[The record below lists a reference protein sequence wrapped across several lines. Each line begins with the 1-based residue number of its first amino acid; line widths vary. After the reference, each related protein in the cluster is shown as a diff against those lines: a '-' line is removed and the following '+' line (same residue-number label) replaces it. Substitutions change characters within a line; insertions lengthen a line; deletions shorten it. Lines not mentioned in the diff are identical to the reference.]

1 MTLADIIQN
10 VATGSVV
17 ILSITYIIG
26 GLIVN
31 LNLARRGLV
40 EYQVLKVKY
49 LAVGIIFLL
58 LCTGV
63 LMFTSIPAFFLLPLS
78 DDIFLVQGLNL
89 ISVLASLGLLHI
101 WSIYPSN
108 TKSFYTGWRF
118 WFILSVPATLFPI
131 LVFLHQLLTLGRSLD
146 WIINSALAVAA
157 GALALMAQI
166 YHYSAFYY
174 GQPAIGFYTGDPVG
188 MGIPTAVNLVIDEK
202 ISPSLSELG
211 LNIRKNIIHG
221 VYLIDET
228 NQHYI
233 ISEEQVPGGGGKNKT
248 YKIDK
253 SLVRVILHTPDHM
266 RKADAESESKST
278 KPTPK

>member
-1 MTLADIIQN
+1 MTVADIIQDI
-10 VATGSVV
+10 ATGSVV
-17 ILSITYIIG
+17 IIGITYIIG

-58 LCTGV
+58 QFTGV
-63 LMFTSIPAFFLLPLS
+63 LMFTSIPAFFLLSLS

-89 ISVLASLGLLHI
+89 ISVLASLGLLHV
-101 WSIYPSN
+101 WSLHASN
-108 TKSFYTGWRF
+108 TKPFFSGWRS
-118 WFILSVPATLFPI
+118 WFMLSVLATLFPV
-131 LVFLHQLLTLGRSLD
+131 LVFLHQLMALDLSLD
-146 WIINSALAVAA
+146 WIINSALAVAT

-174 GQPAIGFYTGDPVG
+174 GQPAVGFFTGDPVG
-188 MGIPTAVNLVIDEK
+188 MGIPTAVNLIIDEK
-202 ISPSLSELG
+202 ISSALSELG
-211 LNIRKNIIHG
+211 LNTHKNIIHD

-233 ISEEQVPGGGGKNKT
+233 ISEEQVPGRDGKDKT

-253 SLVRVILHTPDHM
+253 SLVKVILHKPDHM
-266 RKADAESESKST
+266 RKLDGGSEKKT
-278 KPTPK
+278 RPRP